1 VCRWFSFVPSL
12 RPVPAERDGAGSS
25 SSLLTL
31 EAATAVP
38 GVRGGVP
45 AQPGADGELGQ
56 QAGIVTAASAAV
68 SGHADGGGAHA
79 ALPGVLA
86 NVPVAVLVIDQNTG
100 AVTYANTAAVE
111 LAGNVGLPL
120 EIDAWGAA
128 AGLTDLAGEPLAST
142 SGPLSTIAQGR
153 PVTGEAVRLSPS
165 RSTERTRAGATDT
178 PDGQLLWVTGFPLS
192 EAGSD
197 EQLALIVFL
206 ELDPLEHAED
216 PDAYLQAL
224 RERAVIATD
233 ITFTITDP
241 RRPDNPLI
249 WVNPSFTR
257 VTGYE
262 ANEVVGRNCRF
273 LQGPAT
279 DPAAIDAIRAA
290 IAERRTVTT
299 TLLNYRKDGGAF
311 WNQLSI
317 NPVFDGEGALVS
329 FVGVQTDVTERVRV
343 EREREAAFTAE
354 RAARREAELAQALS
368 EQARSDAERAQA
380 DAERAQG
387 RLALMAE
394 ATSTLIATLDMSE
407 LIDRLAVLCVP
418 RLADWMFLTLIDDY
432 GQVRETAARHRDG
445 RAADLQEFAAVHAMH
460 LTGASP
466 SRQSI
471 ATSKP
476 VLIEDITP
484 DLRRKIFP
492 RPGAEEAFLRLGGTS
507 VLVVPMVARRRT
519 LGAMALVMASDE
531 RTFTRDDVELI
542 QDLAGRAALAMDN
555 VRLYQREHS
564 VADTLQ
570 RSLLPELPPV
580 PGLETAAHYVS
591 ASSAADVGGDF
602 YDLLHLPDDSVGI
615 AVGDVG
621 GHAVAAAAAMGHLRG
636 VLRAVIWDAVDPDPG
651 AVLARVDRLV
661 QGLRVASLATMV
673 YARAERP
680 ATPGGPWRVHIAN
693 AGHPPLLL
701 RRADGTVAVLDEV
714 TGLLVGV
721 DGSAHRETLVLDVP
735 AGWTLIAYTDGL
747 IERPGVDLDHGI
759 RELCERLAAAPV
771 GAFPREL
778 CDAAVSGALDH
789 RDDVA
794 LLAVRF
800 C

>member
-1 VCRWFSFVPSL
+1 MPSP
-12 RPVPAERDGAGSS
+12 RTVHAEHDGAGSS
-25 SSLLTL
+25 APLLTL
-31 EAATAVP
+31 ET
-38 GVRGGVP
+38 
-45 AQPGADGELGQ
+45 ADGELGQ

-68 SGHADGGGAHA
+68 SGHADDGGAHA

-86 NVPVAVLVIDQNTG
+86 NVPVAVLVIDQNTS

-120 EIDAWGAA
+120 DIDAWGAA
-128 AGLTDLAGEPLAST
+128 AGLTDLSGKPLASS
-142 SGPLSTIAQGR
+142 SGPLSTVAQGR
-153 PVTGEAVRLSPS
+153 PVTGEAVRLSPG
-165 RSTERTRAGATDT
+165 R
-178 PDGQLLWVTGFPLS
+178 LLWVTGFPLS

-206 ELDPLEHAED
+206 QLDPMEQADD

-241 RRPDNPLI
+241 REPDNPLI

-262 ANEVVGRNCRF
+262 AQEVVGRNCRF

-279 DPAAIDAIRAA
+279 DPAAVDTIRAA
-290 IAERRTVTT
+290 IADRRTVTT
-299 TLLNYRKDGGAF
+299 TLLNYRKDGTAF

-317 NPVFDGEGALVS
+317 SPVFDGEGALVS

-354 RAARREAELAQALS
+354 RAARREAELARAIA
-368 EQARSDAERAQA
+368 EQARADAERAQA
-380 DAERAQG
+380 DAERAQS

-394 ATSTLIATLDMSE
+394 ATSTLNATLDMSE
-407 LIDRLAVLCVP
+407 LIDRLAALCVP
-418 RLADWMFLTLIDDY
+418 RLADWVFLTLVDDG

-445 RAADLQEFAAVHAMH
+445 RAADLQEFASVHAMH

-466 SRQSI
+466 SRQSM
-471 ATSKP
+471 ATSKT
-476 VLIEDITP
+476 VLIEDMTP
-484 DLRRKIFP
+484 ELRTAIFS

-519 LGAMALVMASDE
+519 LGAMALVMASED
-531 RTFTRDDVELI
+531 RAFTRDDVELI

-555 VRLYQREHS
+555 VRLYQREHV

-615 AVGDVG
+615 AVGDVV
-621 GHAVAAAAAMGHLRG
+621 GHDVAAAAAMGHLRG
-636 VLRAVIWDAVDPDPG
+636 VLRAVIWDATDPDPG
-651 AVLARVDRLV
+651 SVLARVDRLV

-680 ATPGGPWRVHIAN
+680 TTPGGPWRVHIAN

-701 RRADGTVAVLDEV
+701 RRADGAVVVLDEV

-721 DGSAHRETLVLDVP
+721 DDATHRETLVLDVP

-759 RELCERLAAAPV
+759 RELCARLSAAPV
-771 GAFPREL
+771 DASPREL

-794 LLAVRF
+794 LIAVRF
-800 C
+800 G

>member
-1 VCRWFSFVPSL
+1 MH
-12 RPVPAERDGAGSS
+12 AEHDGAGSS
-25 SSLLTL
+25 APLLTL
-31 EAATAVP
+31 ET
-38 GVRGGVP
+38 
-45 AQPGADGELGQ
+45 ADGELGQ

-68 SGHADGGGAHA
+68 SGHADDGGAHA

-86 NVPVAVLVIDQNTG
+86 NVPVAVLVIDQNTS

-120 EIDAWGAA
+120 DIDAWGAA
-128 AGLTDLAGEPLAST
+128 AGLTDLSGKPLASS
-142 SGPLSTIAQGR
+142 SGPLSTVAQGR
-153 PVTGEAVRLSPS
+153 PVTGEAVRLSPG
-165 RSTERTRAGATDT
+165 R
-178 PDGQLLWVTGFPLS
+178 LLWVTGFPLS

-206 ELDPLEHAED
+206 QLDPMEQADD

-241 RRPDNPLI
+241 REPDNPLI

-262 ANEVVGRNCRF
+262 AQEVVGRNCRF

-279 DPAAIDAIRAA
+279 DPAAVDTIRAA
-290 IAERRTVTT
+290 IADRRTVTT
-299 TLLNYRKDGGAF
+299 TLLNYRKDGTAF

-317 NPVFDGEGALVS
+317 SPVFDGEGALVS

-354 RAARREAELAQALS
+354 RAARREAELARAIA
-368 EQARSDAERAQA
+368 EQARADAERAQA
-380 DAERAQG
+380 DAERAQS

-394 ATSTLIATLDMSE
+394 ATSTLNATLDMSE
-407 LIDRLAVLCVP
+407 LIDRLAALCVP
-418 RLADWMFLTLIDDY
+418 RLADWVFLTLVDDG

-445 RAADLQEFAAVHAMH
+445 RAADLQEFASVHAMH

-466 SRQSI
+466 SRQSM
-471 ATSKP
+471 ATSKT
-476 VLIEDITP
+476 VLIEDMTP
-484 DLRRKIFP
+484 ELRTAIFS

-519 LGAMALVMASDE
+519 LGAMALVMASED
-531 RTFTRDDVELI
+531 RAFTRDDVELI

-555 VRLYQREHS
+555 VRLYQREHV

-615 AVGDVG
+615 AVGDVV
-621 GHAVAAAAAMGHLRG
+621 GHDVAAAAAMGHLRG
-636 VLRAVIWDAVDPDPG
+636 VLRAVIWDATDPDPG
-651 AVLARVDRLV
+651 SVLARVDRLV

-680 ATPGGPWRVHIAN
+680 TTPGGPWRVHIAN

-701 RRADGTVAVLDEV
+701 RRADGAVVVLDEV

-721 DGSAHRETLVLDVP
+721 DDATHRETLVLDVP
-735 AGWTLIAYTDGL
+735 GGWTLIAYTDGL

-759 RELCERLAAAPV
+759 RELCARLSAAPV
-771 GAFPREL
+771 DASPREL

-794 LLAVRF
+794 LIAVRF
-800 C
+800 G